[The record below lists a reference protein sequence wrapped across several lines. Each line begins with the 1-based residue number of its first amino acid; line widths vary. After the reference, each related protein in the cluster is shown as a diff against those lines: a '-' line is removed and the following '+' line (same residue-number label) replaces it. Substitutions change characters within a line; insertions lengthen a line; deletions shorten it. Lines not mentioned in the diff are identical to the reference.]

1 MPSDEG
7 TEKFLRAWSD
17 RIEYVNFSPDEA
29 MKLVERL
36 KKEYPGKYGRVF
48 KTEILF
54 KVEKEIGWDLATLAV
69 YSVGE
74 EGEWDDFAADLQS
87 KNFLLNEEVR
97 FYNMVY
103 YDALAEEQFR
113 RILRRLSRDDDW
125 VNGHL
130 F

>member
-74 EGEWDDFAADLQS
+74 EREWDDFAADLQS

-103 YDALAEEQFR
+103 YDALAEEEFR
-113 RILRRLSRDDDW
+113 RILRRLSEDDDW
-125 VNGHL
+125 VNDHL

>member
-29 MKLVERL
+29 MKLMERL

-74 EGEWDDFAADLQS
+74 EGEWDDFAADLQA

-103 YDALAEEQFR
+103 YDTLAEEQFR
-113 RILRRLSRDDDW
+113 RILRRLSEDDDW
-125 VNGHL
+125 VNDHL

>member
-29 MKLVERL
+29 LKLVERL

-74 EGEWDDFAADLQS
+74 EGEWDDFTADLQS

-103 YDALAEEQFR
+103 YDALAEEEFR
-113 RILRRLSRDDDW
+113 RILRRLSEDDDW
-125 VNGHL
+125 VNDHL

>member
-74 EGEWDDFAADLQS
+74 EGEWDDFAADLQA
-87 KNFLLNEEVR
+87 KNF
-97 FYNMVY
+97 
-103 YDALAEEQFR
+103 
-113 RILRRLSRDDDW
+113 
-125 VNGHL
+125 
-130 F
+130 